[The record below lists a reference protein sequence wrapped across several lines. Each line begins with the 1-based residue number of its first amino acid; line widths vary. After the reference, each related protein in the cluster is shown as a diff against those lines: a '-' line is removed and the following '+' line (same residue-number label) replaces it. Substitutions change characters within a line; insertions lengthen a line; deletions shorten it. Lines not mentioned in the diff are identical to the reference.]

1 MITNRIIAQNIYFII
16 NFLFKGFMTAP
27 SFDQF
32 MNDGAGQPPVVIVP
46 EQTNI
51 TSGTAV
57 QEKLITAAKVFSDLL
72 KPTFGPKGLDKML
85 YKSNGTTA
93 VTNDGA
99 KIVAELLVKHP
110 AAKMMVSMANSQEEN
125 CGDGVTTTM
134 LLCGSLL
141 QEGNNLLKK
150 GLHPLTLVEGF
161 RKSLEI
167 AKEQIDIDSQKV
179 DDRKLFFVAQT
190 ALTGKGTEGALD
202 LFSSLIVESLLSI
215 SETQVVP
222 KAEFISM
229 FKSNRGN
236 ISDSRIIRGVAF
248 RRRVLMDSLPNNLS
262 NVKVAVISGD
272 IKIRKMTRTAEIQIK
287 SADQFEAFVD
297 AEQERKSVITKS
309 LIGSGANLILC
320 GGEIDRD
327 ILHNLAENNILAIGE
342 LDSSEIHNSALSTS
356 ARIIDS
362 ISDIDKEDLGFCDS
376 VIWERNEASDMVED
390 IVRIDGCQK
399 PGLVTIEVG
408 GAGELATEE
417 IIRGLH
423 DGLRAVALALEDNE
437 VLPGGGAIFSRIAH
451 AVRES
456 SELEPGRERLAMEAF
471 SRAMETIPGV
481 LVENSGNDALDSI
494 LELRTA
500 TRNKEDF
507 IGINEN
513 GNVSV
518 IDNAWHPR
526 TQITESLDLA
536 CETTIGMLRID
547 QVISSR
553 GD

>member
-1 MITNRIIAQNIYFII
+1 
-16 NFLFKGFMTAP
+16 MTAP

-141 QEGNNLLKK
+141 QEGNILLKK

-179 DDRKLFFVAQT
+179 DDRKLLFVAQT

-236 ISDSRIIRGVAF
+236 ISESRIIRGVAF

-297 AEQERKSVITKS
+297 AEQERKSTITKS

-342 LDSSEIHNSALSTS
+342 LDSSEIHNSALSTG

-456 SELEPGRERLAMEAF
+456 SELVPGRERLAMEAF